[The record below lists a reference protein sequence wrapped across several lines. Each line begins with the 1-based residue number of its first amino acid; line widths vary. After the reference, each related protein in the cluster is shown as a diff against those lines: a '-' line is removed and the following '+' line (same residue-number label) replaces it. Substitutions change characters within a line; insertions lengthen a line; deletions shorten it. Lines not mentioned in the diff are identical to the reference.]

1 MPTEVEGLFVKS
13 ITFYETC
20 YKSLVSLKEEPLIAP
35 IYRDSI
41 DKVETIRSTLK
52 ALQAQFN
59 KNKTHSR
66 ILRNIT
72 KKLLIITDD
81 QVSVL
86 RIYLHSWK
94 ERFGESCF
102 KS

>member
-1 MPTEVEGLFVKS
+1 M
-13 ITFYETC
+13 
-20 YKSLVSLKEEPLIAP
+20 
-35 IYRDSI
+35 

-59 KNKTHSR
+59 KNKMHSN

-102 KS
+102 KSEKKAAQLEPSRRLH